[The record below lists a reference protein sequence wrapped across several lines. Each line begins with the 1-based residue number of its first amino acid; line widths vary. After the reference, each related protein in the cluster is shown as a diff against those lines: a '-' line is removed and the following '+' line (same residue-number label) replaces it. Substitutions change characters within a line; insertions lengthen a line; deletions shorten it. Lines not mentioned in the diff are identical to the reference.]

1 MKITQPTN
9 MILDL
14 TNPILLDSKHMT
26 WEQA

>member
-14 TNPILLDSKHMT
+14 TNPISLDSKHMT
-26 WEQA
+26 